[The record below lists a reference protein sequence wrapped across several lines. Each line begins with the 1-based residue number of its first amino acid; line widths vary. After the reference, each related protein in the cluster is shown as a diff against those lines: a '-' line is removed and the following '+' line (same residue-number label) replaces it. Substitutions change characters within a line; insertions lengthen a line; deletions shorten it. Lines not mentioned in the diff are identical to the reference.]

1 MDHSLPWKM
10 EGNKKDIIFVM
21 KDTFTNLHCRM
32 TQIGIVSKGR
42 ECAHPDYP
50 GIYTRVTKFK
60 EWVQAVAE
68 DSLDSNCDYGVAH
81 PG

>member
-1 MDHSLPWKM
+1 
-10 EGNKKDIIFVM
+10 M
-21 KDTFTNLHCRM
+21 KDTIHTYTNLRCRM

-60 EWVQAVAE
+60 DWVQAVAE